1 MPGDIILNV
10 DDYGPGRHA
19 KTKILTRAGFEVAE
33 ATTGEQTLRLVLE
46 KQPRLILLDVNLP
59 DINGMEVCRRIK
71 ADPATSTIPV
81 LHVSATNIRPDDQVT
96 GLDSGAD
103 SYLTEPVEPEV
114 LVATI
119 KALLRAREAEDALRR
134 ANDELQHFAYAI
146 SHELNEPLRTIA
158 THMQLL
164 ATGFQN
170 KFDPEAETYV
180 NEVVAAA
187 KRLQSFVQDLLS
199 FSRATSPERKFGPVS
214 SESLL
219 TTALFELQNMIR
231 DTGATVTSDPLPAV
245 SGNEMRL
252 GMVFTNLISNALKY
266 RGEQPARV
274 HVSATKRGDQW
285 VFSVSD
291 NGIGIGAQ
299 YRDRIFDAFKRLHG
313 KELPGS
319 GIGLAL
325 CKRIIENHG
334 GQIWVDSNPGQ
345 GSIFYFTLPAAQLST
360 ATNSIQ

>member
-19 KTKILTRAGFEVAE
+19 KTKILTHAGFEVTE
-33 ATTGEQTLRLVLE
+33 ATTGEQTLRLATE

-59 DINGMEVCRRIK
+59 DMNGLEVCRRIK
-71 ADPATSTIPV
+71 SDPATSTIPI
-81 LHVSATNIRPDDQVT
+81 LHVSATSIRPDDQAS
-96 GLDSGAD
+96 GLDNGAD
-103 SYLTEPVEPEV
+103 SYLTEPVEPAV
-114 LVATI
+114 LVATV

-158 THMQLL
+158 THMQMLVSKN
-164 ATGFQN
+164 QSR
-170 KFDPEAETYV
+170 FDPEAEVYV

-187 KRLQSFVQDLLS
+187 KRLQSFVQDLMS
-199 FSRATSPERKFGPVS
+199 FSRATSPERKFAPVS
-214 SESLL
+214 CEALL
-219 TTALFELQNMIR
+219 TTALFELQMTIR
-231 DTGATVTSDPLPAV
+231 DTGAVVTNDPLPVV

-252 GMVFTNLISNALKY
+252 VMVFTNLISNALKY
-266 RGEQPARV
+266 RSEQKPRV
-274 HVSATKRGDQW
+274 HVSATKRGENW
-285 VFSVSD
+285 LLSVSD
-291 NGIGIGAQ
+291 NGIGIGPQ

-345 GSIFYFTLPAAQLST
+345 GSIFYFTLPAAQMST
-360 ATNSIQ
+360 AANAIQ